1 MLPFG
6 IPPGNRTSGK
16 DALALISGSG
26 SARNASPGG
35 CATTPLPEEGKAGC
49 RARSGGVLLVVLG
62 TMALVL
68 SLVVTATVVFQSRL
82 ALANKSLRRES
93 ARDTL
98 LMAVSNAVDVLLAD
112 TNGVDSLDET
122 WADSET
128 FFPGASPFR
137 AKISDEGARIPLA
150 TADASM
156 LAALLGDVRDE
167 GVELSEEAIRGHAE
181 ALVQWRDGWKQEHS
195 GEAPPSFAFYA
206 NALVGPPALAECLRR
221 GGTAFGGGPVNVNT
235 AAPEVLEAVLEAA
248 GASKP
253 LAREMVRNALAARE
267 RGAVV
272 GTVTRR
278 TLSAL
283 FLGEGA
289 MPTSQQAEVL
299 SQAGGMLGVS
309 SGLFRGRF
317 ACANPVVEVEFV
329 YDREA
334 KRFVS
339 WREGP

>member
-6 IPPGNRTSGK
+6 IPPDNRISGK
-16 DALALISGSG
+16 DALTPIPGSG
-26 SARNASPGG
+26 FARNTPPGG
-35 CATTPLPEEGKAGC
+35 CAAPPLSEGGRTC
-49 RARSGGVLLVVLG
+49 NWRRSGGVLLVVLG

-98 LMAVSNAVDVLLAD
+98 LLAVSNAVDVLLAD
-112 TNGVDSLDET
+112 TNGVDSLDEA

-128 FFPGASPFR
+128 FFPGASPFSAR
-137 AKISDEGARIPLA
+137 ISDEGARIPLA

-156 LAALLGDVRDE
+156 LEALLGGVRDE
-167 GVELSEEAIRGHAE
+167 GVELSEEAIRGHAA
-181 ALVQWRDGWKQEHS
+181 ALVQWRDGWKQEHG

-206 NALVGPPALAECLRR
+206 NAIAGPPALAECLRR

-235 AAPEVLEAVLEAA
+235 AAPEVLEAILEAA
-248 GASKP
+248 GASRP

-278 TLSAL
+278 TLTAL
-283 FLGEGA
+283 FLGERA

-299 SQAGGMLGVS
+299 SRAGGMLGVS

-334 KRFVS
+334 KRFVA
-339 WREGP
+339 WREEP